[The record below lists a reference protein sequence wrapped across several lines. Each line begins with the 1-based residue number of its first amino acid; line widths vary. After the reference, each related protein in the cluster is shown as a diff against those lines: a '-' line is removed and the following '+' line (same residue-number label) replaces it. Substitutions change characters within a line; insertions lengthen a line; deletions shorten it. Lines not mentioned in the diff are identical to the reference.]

1 MILMFT
7 DLLFTGRLFTDLLF
21 TNEQAGVDH
30 SLNPAPESDRR
41 QHTCSLNDST
51 LAINSPES

>member
-7 DLLFTGRLFTDLLF
+7 DLLFTDLLF
-21 TNEQAGVDH
+21 TNEQAGVDLP
-30 SLNPAPESDRR
+30 LNPAPESDRR

-51 LAINSPES
+51 LAINLPES